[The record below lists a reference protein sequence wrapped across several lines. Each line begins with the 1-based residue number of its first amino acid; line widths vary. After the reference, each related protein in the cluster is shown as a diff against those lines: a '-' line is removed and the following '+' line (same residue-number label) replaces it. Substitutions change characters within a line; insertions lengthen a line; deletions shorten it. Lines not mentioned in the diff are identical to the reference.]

1 MAQII
6 GANSLIYIEDGN
18 FGAGWYIIPPG
29 FDIENAPEN
38 GIAVEVKNGLLVHK
52 FG

>member
-29 FDIENAPEN
+29 SLAEKDRIR
-38 GIAVEVKNGLLVHK
+38 
-52 FG
+52 